1 MDLLCADALLDSG
14 LERPPHVGLGMAVA
28 AARLDPLDVIGIA
41 HPQSSEE
48 ALRASPEARS
58 VLFAIGSPPKAGSM
72 TATNPAKRPDTTT
85 NTRVR
90 AISSR

>member
-1 MDLLCADALLDSG
+1 VTGFDVTSDGVDVHAEFSKEPKTMADRMSAT
-14 LERPPHVGLGMAVA
+14 RP
-28 AARLDPLDVIGIA
+28 
-41 HPQSSEE
+41 
-48 ALRASPEARS
+48 ARS

-72 TATNPAKRPDTTT
+72 TATKPAKRPDTTT